1 MSRAQEECAAVSE
14 PPLAPFLGGWITLVG
29 GQVESAAQCMSPEV
43 QGVGLGMYS
52 ATRLVQETQ

>member
-1 MSRAQEECAAVSE
+1 MPLCL
-14 PPLAPFLGGWITLVG
+14 PPLAPFLGVDYLVG

-43 QGVGLGMYS
+43 QDVGLGMYS